1 MNKKVIYIGVDV
13 DDNAFHTTALF
24 PETGEVLEYKCKP
37 TFHGLLSRLAELKAK
52 FQDFNVRVCYE
63 ASYLGFSLCRDLIA
77 AGYDCQVVA
86 PSSIPRVHGNQVK
99 TDRIDAGKLAQF
111 FATGIL
117 TFVSIPEKEMEAD
130 RDLTRT
136 RQYILHQ
143 LAEIRTHVQSL
154 LRRNGI
160 NFKSE
165 TENKSHW
172 TKLHISWLDKKAESL
187 NGSLK
192 NNLKLLLQQMKWLMY
207 TLAEY
212 DKAIEELAQ
221 TERYKKQVSSLI
233 CYHGIKNIFAM
244 VMITEIGN
252 VNRFAHPNQL
262 SSWIG
267 FDVREYS
274 SGGKHNRFGITK
286 HGNRYLRTAFV
297 EANQKLPRTKRIHDK
312 LRYRRKDID
321 PALVHIADRCL
332 ERLAKKGSRLL
343 YAGKHPNKVKV
354 ACAREMVGFVWE
366 SLKTVA

>member
-1 MNKKVIYIGVDV
+1 MSKKVIYIGVDV
-13 DDNAFHTTALF
+13 DDNAFHATALF

-37 TFHGLLSRLAELKAK
+37 TFHGLLGRLAELRAT
-52 FQDFNVRVCYE
+52 FQDFNIRVCYE

-99 TDRIDAGKLAQF
+99 TDRVDAGKLAQF
-111 FATGIL
+111 FAAGIL

-143 LAEIRTHVQSL
+143 LAEIRTHIQSL

-160 NFKSE
+160 NFESE

-192 NNLKLLLQQMKWLMY
+192 NNLKLLLQQMKWLMH

-212 DKAIEELAQ
+212 DRAIDELAQ
-221 TERYKKQVSSLI
+221 TERYKK
-233 CYHGIKNIFAM
+233 
-244 VMITEIGN
+244 
-252 VNRFAHPNQL
+252 
-262 SSWIG
+262 
-267 FDVREYS
+267 
-274 SGGKHNRFGITK
+274 
-286 HGNRYLRTAFV
+286 
-297 EANQKLPRTKRIHDK
+297 
-312 LRYRRKDID
+312 
-321 PALVHIADRCL
+321 
-332 ERLAKKGSRLL
+332 
-343 YAGKHPNKVKV
+343 
-354 ACAREMVGFVWE
+354 
-366 SLKTVA
+366 